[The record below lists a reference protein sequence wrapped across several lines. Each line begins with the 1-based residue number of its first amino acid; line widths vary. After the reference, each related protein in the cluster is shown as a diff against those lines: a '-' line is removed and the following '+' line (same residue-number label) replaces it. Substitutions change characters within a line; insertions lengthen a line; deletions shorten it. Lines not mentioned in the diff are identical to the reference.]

1 MEICCAISSRT
12 DRRRAE
18 SRRTSACDALL
29 AQANEA
35 AAGMAGAFL
44 ADLISGAD
52 KAMFKAYAAC
62 KLALNKIDQQP
73 GYPATVDWPIAPAN

>member
-1 MEICCAISSRT
+1 
-12 DRRRAE
+12 
-18 SRRTSACDALL
+18 
-29 AQANEA
+29 
-35 AAGMAGAFL
+35 MADAFL

-52 KAMFKAYAAC
+52 KAMFKAYAAY